1 MRMPTRLI
9 PSLLA
14 AACIFAAPALHAQTA
29 VAVDRVVAVVNK
41 EVVTMVELRSRV
53 NQAVAQLTR
62 QGVQL
67 PRADVL
73 ERQVLERLVL
83 EKVQRQ
89 RAEETAIRVDDETL
103 RRAIARIA
111 ENNRLTE
118 AELRARLDADGIGWD
133 RFREQIRTEIL
144 LTRLRE
150 REVDSQVT
158 VTEAEIDN
166 FIATNPDAFSGR
178 EYMVAHILIK
188 APESPTQADIVK
200 ITNRANEVMKRLA
213 AGEDFGQLAATYSEA
228 PDAMNGGQI
237 GWRGMDRMPAIF
249 ADALQG
255 LQPGEVS
262 PVLRSSAGLHIMKLL
277 AARGGELAG
286 PSEVEQTR
294 ARHILLKTSEVL
306 SDAEA
311 ESRLIGLRERVVNG
325 ESFEDLARAN
335 SADLSAAKGGDLGW
349 LDVGDTVPEFER
361 AMNELRPG
369 EVSPPVKSPF
379 GWHLIQ
385 VLERRVQDV
394 SESRKRN
401 AARQALRNRKAD
413 EAFNDW
419 LRQLR
424 DAAYVELRLEQE

>member
-14 AACIFAAPALHAQTA
+14 AACILAAPALHAQTA

-41 EVVTMVELRSRV
+41 EVVTLVELRGRV

-67 PRADVL
+67 PPEEVL

-188 APESPTQADIVK
+188 APESPTQEDIVK

-228 PDAMNGGQI
+228 PDAMSGGQI

-249 ADALQG
+249 ADAIKDLD
-255 LQPGEVS
+255 PGEVS
-262 PVLRSSAGLHIMKLL
+262 PVLRSSAGLHIVKLL

-286 PSEVEQTR
+286 PSQVEQTR
-294 ARHILLKTSEVL
+294 ARHILLRTSEVL

-311 ESRLIGLRERVVNG
+311 ESRLLGLRERVVNG
-325 ESFEDLARAN
+325 ESFEELARAN

-361 AMNELRPG
+361 AMNELGPG

-401 AARQALRNRKAD
+401 AARQALRNRKSE

-424 DAAYVELRLEQE
+424 DAAYVELRLERE